1 MRTKKRNRTSANP
14 FPLTTLLALLLS
26 AAASPATAGQGRTV
40 PLTPEQAVAR
50 ALAHN
55 LSLEVE
61 RLSPALSDAA
71 EKQADAAFEPSLYA
85 RVDASGSPG
94 KVSTQRT
101 GLEPTSTT
109 AVGGSTGLKKTFST
123 GTAIDLSLS
132 TDTLFGGGGLD
143 PAYQSG
149 ASLTVRQP
157 LLRGASRSAN
167 LADVTDAQI
176 AREAARRALVHKA
189 EQVAMSTLEAYFD
202 LQAALASDAVAAL
215 AIRTSEAA
223 LEETRKL
230 IASGKLPPSEEA
242 SARYA
247 LQTQQRDKL
256 RTEQAVGDARDQLAR
271 LIGLVEPGSLATP
284 AIVTAEVT
292 PAALPGDGDL
302 ERLLT
307 AALAGRGDYQAARRE
322 IERQQSRVSAAR
334 HQLLPSLDLVG
345 SVFLTGLS
353 GQSPSTA
360 AAPGALPS
368 GYWSS
373 FGMDQVGWSAGLV
386 FELPL
391 GNDRAEAALKSAEL
405 ALRRARLNA
414 DLVRQSIAQE
424 LNRAWRAA
432 RLARDEL
439 RLTELAAEVAETKL
453 RSQEA
458 LYRSGKSSGHDL
470 AAIRAEAVAERIGRA
485 QAAAALNKAVAR
497 LRTAAGGLLPSLKLG
512 A

>member
-176 AREAARRALVHKA
+176 AREAASRCEFGLEEDKARALREVWAKA
-189 EQVAMSTLEAYFD
+189 EEAF
-202 LQAALASDAVAAL
+202 
-215 AIRTSEAA
+215 
-223 LEETRKL
+223 
-230 IASGKLPPSEEA
+230 
-242 SARYA
+242 
-247 LQTQQRDKL
+247 
-256 RTEQAVGDARDQLAR
+256 
-271 LIGLVEPGSLATP
+271 
-284 AIVTAEVT
+284 
-292 PAALPGDGDL
+292 
-302 ERLLT
+302 
-307 AALAGRGDYQAARRE
+307 
-322 IERQQSRVSAAR
+322 
-334 HQLLPSLDLVG
+334 
-345 SVFLTGLS
+345 
-353 GQSPSTA
+353 
-360 AAPGALPS
+360 
-368 GYWSS
+368 
-373 FGMDQVGWSAGLV
+373 
-386 FELPL
+386 
-391 GNDRAEAALKSAEL
+391 RA
-405 ALRRARLNA
+405 N
-414 DLVRQSIAQE
+414 
-424 LNRAWRAA
+424 
-432 RLARDEL
+432 
-439 RLTELAAEVAETKL
+439 
-453 RSQEA
+453 
-458 LYRSGKSSGHDL
+458 
-470 AAIRAEAVAERIGRA
+470 
-485 QAAAALNKAVAR
+485 
-497 LRTAAGGLLPSLKLG
+497 
-512 A
+512 